1 MNTEKL
7 AASLK
12 KGEAYL
18 ITSPEN
24 GFYFTG
30 FPGGEGC
37 LLLTENER
45 VYITDS
51 RYIEAAK
58 NTVKGCTDIV
68 EAKVSADKI
77 ARVCSLEGVRRLF
90 VENGRISLARYN
102 RLCKKL
108 KGVEVIGTSRLED
121 EINAL
126 RMKKSAEE
134 VENIL
139 KAQAIA
145 ERAFDFILPFI
156 KPGVSE
162 IEIARKL
169 DYFMLT
175 NGAEAVSFDT
185 IAVTGAKTSMPHGVP
200 GCEKIKDGDFFLLDY
215 GAVYNGYHS
224 DMTRTVGVGNIGSKQ
239 AEVYGIVLEAQ
250 KKALSFLAPGR
261 LCCDAHAAAFDYIE
275 SNGYGKMFRHATGHG
290 VGVEIHEEPVLS
302 SRNKKGKL
310 EQGNV
315 VTVEPGIYIPGEFGV
330 RIEDMALITDTGSRN
345 LTSCPKELITL
356 Q

>member
-7 AASLK
+7 ASSLND
-12 KGEAYL
+12 GEAYL
-18 ITSPEN
+18 IVSPEN
-24 GFYFTG
+24 CFYFTG
-30 FPGGEGC
+30 FPGGEGF
-37 LLLTENER
+37 LLLTKKER
-45 VYITDS
+45 IYLTDS
-51 RYIEAAK
+51 RYIEAARK
-58 NTVKGCTDIV
+58 TIKGCTDIIETDEPYDEIGRVCLFEGARKLFAEDGRITVSRFNKLREKLEGIEV
-68 EAKVSADKI
+68 EASP
-77 ARVCSLEGVRRLF
+77 
-90 VENGRISLARYN
+90 
-102 RLCKKL
+102 
-108 KGVEVIGTSRLED
+108 RLED

-126 RMKKSAEE
+126 RMKKSEE
-134 VENIL
+134 EIENIL

-239 AEVYGIVLEAQ
+239 AEVYSIVLEAQ
-250 KKALSFLAPGR
+250 KKALSFLAPGK
-261 LCCDAHAAAFDYIE
+261 LCRDADAIARGHIK
-275 SNGYGKMFRHATGHG
+275 SKGYGEMFRHSTGHG
-290 VGVEIHEEPVLS
+290 VGVEIHEKPNLS
-302 SRNKKGKL
+302 SRNEKGTL
-310 EQGNV
+310 EAGNV
-315 VTVEPGIYIPGEFGV
+315 VTVEPGIYIPGGFGV